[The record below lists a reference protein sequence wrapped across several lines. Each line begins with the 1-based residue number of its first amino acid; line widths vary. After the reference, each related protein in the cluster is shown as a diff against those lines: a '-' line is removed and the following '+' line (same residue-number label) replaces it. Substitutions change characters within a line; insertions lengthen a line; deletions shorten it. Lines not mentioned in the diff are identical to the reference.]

1 MARRTERPPQ
11 LRPGVRWIMALGML
25 VLAAFF
31 LYRGKAIPAEKSPLP
46 SPTVTP
52 AAVTEAAEHVK
63 PTPALSTPEN
73 TPEPTVPAEEMKIEL
88 AEPTPGVQQTPQPQ
102 RKIRPI
108 VYDQRSYQLVTDMVY
123 AFRMQLPD
131 REQIIA
137 ADVAALK
144 EHDAALG
151 EAWGGI
157 MEYWDYAD
165 TRLELNYDRLP
176 ENLPQDDSLCI
187 VVLGFQLLPDGS
199 MAPEMLG
206 RCELALAA
214 ARQYPKA
221 YLAVTG
227 GGTAAGNAM
236 VTEAGVM
243 AEWFLEQGIDE
254 NRIIRED
261 RSSTTDENAKF
272 TLQIL
277 TGEYPQIKS
286 IAVVTSDYHVLHLVY
301 GSRAALRLRARAGA
315 LDCGCPRCP
324 ERLRPCGIHQSR
336 RAGTVYL
343 GAGQSPAGLIEERY
357 KNAIYLLSEMQ
368 HLQEGA
374 GLAG

>member
-1 MARRTERPPQ
+1 MAAKTEKSRT
-11 LRPGVRWIMALGML
+11 LRPGMRILMAAGML
-25 VLAAFF
+25 LLAVLL
-31 LYRGKAIPAEKSPLP
+31 LYPGKKTP
-46 SPTVTP
+46 SQ
-52 AAVTEAAEHVK
+52 AAVI
-63 PTPALSTPEN
+63 PTPAEEKQAALDTPATTVEAAAVSPADSDPAV
-73 TPEPTVPAEEMKIEL
+73 TVEPEIHSEAPASIPD
-88 AEPTPGVQQTPQPQ
+88 EPEADASEVSAPQES
-102 RKIRPI
+102 IRSI
-108 VYDQRSYQLVTDMVY
+108 VYDQRSFQLVTDMVY
-123 AFRMQLPD
+123 AYRMQVED
-131 REQIIA
+131 RERIIA

-144 EHDAALG
+144 EYDPPLG

-261 RSSTTDENAKF
+261 RASTTDENAKF

-286 IAVVTSDYHVLHLVY
+286 IAVVTSDYHVPLGCTLFTE
-301 GSRAALRLRARAGA
+301 AALLYGCEHGRVPWTVDAHVA
-315 LDCGCPRCP
+315 LKG
-324 ERLRPCGIHQSR
+324 
-336 RAGTVYL
+336 Y
-343 GAGQSPAGLIEERY
+343 
-357 KNAIYLLSEMQ
+357 
-368 HLQEGA
+368 
-374 GLAG
+374 GLAEYTNPAEQALYIWALANPQRD

>member
-1 MARRTERPPQ
+1 MAARTGKSRA
-11 LRPGVRWIMALGML
+11 LHPGMRVAMALGML
-25 VLAAFF
+25 ALAVLL
-31 LYRGKAIPAEKSPLP
+31 LYPGKKTQTQELP
-46 SPTVTP
+46 FP
-52 AAVTEAAEHVK
+52 AVTEESLSVEPTSAPAEMD
-63 PTPALSTPEN
+63 PATSPDLTPAVITETPVMVSSKPASESDD
-73 TPEPTVPAEEMKIEL
+73 PTAAPAELPAHQE
-88 AEPTPGVQQTPQPQ
+88 TF
-102 RKIRPI
+102 RPI
-108 VYDQRSYQLVTDMVY
+108 VYDQRSFQLVTDMVY
-123 AFRMQLPD
+123 AYRMQVED
-131 REQIIA
+131 RERIIA

-144 EHDAALG
+144 EYDPPLG

-286 IAVVTSDYHVLHLVY
+286 IAVVTSDYHVPLGCTLFTE
-301 GSRAALRLRARAGA
+301 AALLYGCEHGRVPWTVDAHVA
-315 LDCGCPRCP
+315 LKG
-324 ERLRPCGIHQSR
+324 
-336 RAGTVYL
+336 Y
-343 GAGQSPAGLIEERY
+343 
-357 KNAIYLLSEMQ
+357 
-368 HLQEGA
+368 
-374 GLAG
+374 GLAEYTNPAEQALYIWALANPQRD